1 MESILSTL
9 STELAKVAAELGTQ
23 IVAVHA
29 RPYHSSSGVQW
40 RPGVIVTA
48 EHTVRR
54 DEDIHVTLAD
64 GRTVSATLAGRDPGT
79 DVAVLKVEGLSSPAM
94 DTSRREPLQVG
105 HVVVVLGRSRERGLT
120 ASLGILSA
128 VSGAWRTWRGGRLD
142 QYVRLD
148 GKLSSHASGGA
159 VVDTHGRVLGVA
171 TAALSPIAGLA
182 IPATTINRVTD
193 RLLAKGPVGRG
204 YLGIGLHPIAIPD
217 DLRTRLSLSNRGGI
231 IVLSV
236 EPGGPADTAGVLI
249 GDVLL
254 ALDGLPLEGLEELQ
268 SFLDSESVGKTARA
282 RILRGGALTE
292 LTVVVGERSPRSR

>member
-1 MESILSTL
+1 MENPLNTL
-9 STELAKVAAELGTQ
+9 STELAKVTDELSAS

-29 RPYHSSSGVQW
+29 RPYYSSSGVHW
-40 RPGVIVTA
+40 RPGLIVTA

-54 DEDIHVTLAD
+54 EEDIQVTLAD

-79 DVAVLKVEGLSSPAM
+79 DVAVLTVEGMSSPTVE
-94 DTSRREPLQVG
+94 TSHNEPLQVG
-105 HVVVVLGRSRERGLT
+105 HLALVLGRSRERGLS

-148 GKLSSHASGGA
+148 VKLYPNSSGGA
-159 VVDTHGRVLGVA
+159 VVDSHGRVLGIA
-171 TAALSPIAGLA
+171 TSALSPIAGLA
-182 IPATTINRVTD
+182 VPAATINRVTD
-193 RLLAKGPVGRG
+193 RLLAKGHVVRG
-204 YLGIGLHPIAIPD
+204 YLGIGLQPISIPD
-217 DLRTRLSLSNRGGI
+217 DLRTRLSVSNRGGL

-254 ALDGLPLEGLEELQ
+254 ALDGLPLEGIDDLQ
-268 SFLDSESVGKTARA
+268 SVLDSESVGKTARA
-282 RILRGGALTE
+282 RILRGGALAE
-292 LTVVVGERSPRSR
+292 LTIVVGERSPRRT

>member
-1 MESILSTL
+1 MDSILSTL
-9 STELAKVAAELGTQ
+9 STELAKVAEELGGS

-54 DEDIHVTLAD
+54 DEDIHVTLPD
-64 GRTVSATLAGRDPGT
+64 GRTVSAILAGRDPGT
-79 DVAVLKVEGLSSPAM
+79 DVAVLRVEGLGSATVEP
-94 DTSRREPLQVG
+94 SRHEPLQVG
-105 HVVVVLGRSRERGLT
+105 HLALVLGRSRERGLT

-148 GKLSSHASGGA
+148 GKLSAHASGGA
-159 VVDTHGRVLGVA
+159 VVDSHGRVLGIA
-171 TAALSPIAGLA
+171 TAVLSPIAGLA
-182 IPATTINRVTD
+182 IPVATLNRVTD
-193 RLLAKGPVGRG
+193 RLLTKSPVGRG
-204 YLGIGLHPIAIPD
+204 YLGISLHPIAIPD
-217 DLRTRLSLSNRGGI
+217 DLRTRLSVSNRGGI
-231 IVLSV
+231 IVLRV

-254 ALDGLPLEGLEELQ
+254 ALDGLPIESIDDLQ
-268 SFLDSESVGKTARA
+268 SCLDSASVGKTARA
-282 RILRGGALTE
+282 RILRGGALAE
-292 LTVVVGERSPRSR
+292 LTIVVGERSPRST